1 MSVQDSG
8 CHDWPLCVTMSPFRS
23 VASSSR
29 RTGALGGG
37 RNREPMAAFLMA
49 LAIGPCARSPQSPSN
64 VSVGGHNTSPC
75 LWVQS
80 MQALSFVNL
89 IVVLSRSNLISDLI

>member
-1 MSVQDSG
+1 
-8 CHDWPLCVTMSPFRS
+8 MSPFRS

-29 RTGALGGG
+29 RTRALVGG
-37 RNREPMAAFLMA
+37 RNREPILSAFLMA
-49 LAIGPCARSPQSPSN
+49 LAIGPCARSPHSLLH
-64 VSVGGHNTSPC
+64 VTLGGQNTSPC

-89 IVVLSRSNLISDLI
+89 IVVVGVI